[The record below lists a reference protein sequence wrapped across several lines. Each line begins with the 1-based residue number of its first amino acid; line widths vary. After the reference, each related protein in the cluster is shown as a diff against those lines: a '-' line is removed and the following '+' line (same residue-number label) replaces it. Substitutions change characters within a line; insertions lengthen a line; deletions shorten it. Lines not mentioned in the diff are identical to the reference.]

1 MSEERLKRKITI
13 ILATDVFGYS
23 KHIEEDETLTIKTY
37 NDREVILLNLIKEF
51 RGRVFNT
58 GGDSVFAEFSSAVDA
73 VECAFTFQNKI
84 HQINDNPDTKCKLK
98 FRIGVNMGD
107 VVEKGSNLLGDGV
120 NIAARL
126 EAMAQPNG
134 VCISKSV
141 YDLVAPK
148 TDLLFNDIGIQ
159 KVKENKFHAFDLM
172 MKHSKKRE
180 KSNQSFHKR
189 SIIGFSATFVVLFAI
204 FVFYFWQ
211 VENKPSNDVYVHN
224 SSEPTLLIY
233 PFENLSDKNDS
244 NRFAA
249 AFTDSMIQN
258 LSQYSGIVVLS
269 GSTSNH
275 AIQNNI
281 SDSEMNSKYGATL
294 LVRGSIQSIGSSSR
308 VGVRMIDLEKN
319 IVAWSDKYQFNE
331 DEIFDIQDKI
341 GTEILNQLHLNIITG
356 SLTNE
361 FIKKFGTLENLTIVL
376 NARNEW
382 RKFTPSG
389 HDAYWRYI
397 KQLEENLG
405 ENSPALYNQKAW
417 GIYQRIGLGLSENI
431 GDDKAKLFELADAD
445 IETYGSSQAYAL
457 RALIEGR
464 FSKDGCGKSIELIRK
479 AIEVGNT
486 NDALTISGAIE
497 RKCGNIDYSIQ
508 NLKRALKITPN
519 DNGFFI
525 RRQLAGSLYMK
536 ENLREL
542 ENLVE
547 PLLEQVDID
556 PAMVALLA
564 YAKLKNG
571 EKKLATKIFEKSKKI
586 GLSEGHI
593 KRVLFAGEPVDTFFK
608 EMSSIGSLEP

>member
-1 MSEERLKRKITI
+1 
-13 ILATDVFGYS
+13 
-23 KHIEEDETLTIKTY
+23 
-37 NDREVILLNLIKEF
+37 
-51 RGRVFNT
+51 
-58 GGDSVFAEFSSAVDA
+58 
-73 VECAFTFQNKI
+73 
-84 HQINDNPDTKCKLK
+84 
-98 FRIGVNMGD
+98 
-107 VVEKGSNLLGDGV
+107 
-120 NIAARL
+120 
-126 EAMAQPNG
+126 
-134 VCISKSV
+134 
-141 YDLVAPK
+141 
-148 TDLLFNDIGIQ
+148 
-159 KVKENKFHAFDLM
+159 M

-189 SIIGFSATFVVLFAI
+189 SIISFSATFVVLFAI

-319 IVAWSDKYQFNE
+319 IVAWSDKYQFNK

-356 SLTNE
+356 SLTSE

-445 IETYGSSQAYAL
+445 ICL
-457 RALIEGR
+457 
-464 FSKDGCGKSIELIRK
+464 
-479 AIEVGNT
+479 
-486 NDALTISGAIE
+486 
-497 RKCGNIDYSIQ
+497 
-508 NLKRALKITPN
+508 
-519 DNGFFI
+519 
-525 RRQLAGSLYMK
+525 LYTSPSP
-536 ENLREL
+536 R
-542 ENLVE
+542 
-547 PLLEQVDID
+547 D
-556 PAMVALLA
+556 
-564 YAKLKNG
+564 
-571 EKKLATKIFEKSKKI
+571 
-586 GLSEGHI
+586 
-593 KRVLFAGEPVDTFFK
+593 
-608 EMSSIGSLEP
+608 

>member
-1 MSEERLKRKITI
+1 M
-13 ILATDVFGYS
+13 
-23 KHIEEDETLTIKTY
+23 
-37 NDREVILLNLIKEF
+37 
-51 RGRVFNT
+51 
-58 GGDSVFAEFSSAVDA
+58 
-73 VECAFTFQNKI
+73 
-84 HQINDNPDTKCKLK
+84 
-98 FRIGVNMGD
+98 
-107 VVEKGSNLLGDGV
+107 VEKGSNLLGDGV

-126 EAMAQPNG
+126 EAMAQPSG

-204 FVFYFWQ
+204 FVFYFWK

-233 PFENLSDKNDS
+233 PFENLSDRNDS

-308 VGVRMIDLEKN
+308 VGVRMIDLKKN

-356 SLTNE
+356 SLTSE

-397 KQLEENLG
+397 KQLEE
-405 ENSPALYNQKAW
+405 
-417 GIYQRIGLGLSENI
+417 LS
-431 GDDKAKLFELADAD
+431 
-445 IETYGSSQAYAL
+445 
-457 RALIEGR
+457 LI
-464 FSKDGCGKSIELIRK
+464 
-479 AIEVGNT
+479 
-486 NDALTISGAIE
+486 
-497 RKCGNIDYSIQ
+497 
-508 NLKRALKITPN
+508 
-519 DNGFFI
+519 
-525 RRQLAGSLYMK
+525 
-536 ENLREL
+536 
-542 ENLVE
+542 
-547 PLLEQVDID
+547 
-556 PAMVALLA
+556 
-564 YAKLKNG
+564 
-571 EKKLATKIFEKSKKI
+571 
-586 GLSEGHI
+586 HI
-593 KRVLFAGEPVDTFFK
+593 
-608 EMSSIGSLEP
+608 